1 MSCSLTQKASELVL
15 ALKQSNFNNQR
26 IMISV
31 KEKNKKAFEALKG
44 TLGYKNPMQAPR
56 LKKVVVGAGVGSFK
70 DKKKL
75 EVVADRLQK
84 ITGQKAARKGAKIS
98 IAAFK
103 VRQGDPVGYQ
113 VTLHGDRMYDF
124 LDRLINIA
132 LPRTKDFR
140 GIPTSSIDSMGNY
153 TFGIREH
160 IIFPE
165 TADEDLKDIFGLGI
179 TIVTTAKNKDE
190 ARAFFDH
197 LGFPFSKLKK
207 EELSGGPKPKKDKEK
222 KGKK

>member
-1 MSCSLTQKASELVL
+1 
-15 ALKQSNFNNQR
+15 
-26 IMISV
+26 MISV
-31 KEKNKKAFEALKG
+31 KEKNKKVFESLKEKF
-44 TLGYKNPMQAPR
+44 GYKNPMQAPK
-56 LKKVVVGAGVGSFK
+56 LVKVIVSSGVGSFK

-84 ITGQKAARKGAKIS
+84 ITGQKPVQKGAKIS

-103 VRQGDPVGYQ
+103 VRAGDPVGYQ
-113 VTLHGDRMYDF
+113 VTLHGDRMFDF
-124 LDRLINIA
+124 IDRLINIS

-140 GIPTSSIDSMGNY
+140 GIPASSIDAMGNY

-165 TADEDLKDIFGLGI
+165 TADEDLKDVFGLGI
-179 TIVTTAKNKDE
+179 TIVTTAKDKTE

-197 LGFPFSKLKK
+197 LGFPFSTLKK
-207 EELSGGPKPKKDKEK
+207 EELDGGSKVKKDKKVKKEK
-222 KGKK
+222 AK

>member
-1 MSCSLTQKASELVL
+1 
-15 ALKQSNFNNQR
+15 
-26 IMISV
+26 MISV
-31 KEKNKKAFEALKG
+31 KEKNKNAFASLKDKF
-44 TLGYKNPMQAPR
+44 GYTNPMQAPR
-56 LKKVVVGAGVGSFK
+56 LVKVVVSAGVGSFK

-75 EVVADRLQK
+75 DIVSDRLNK
-84 ITGQKAARKGAKIS
+84 ITGQKAMKKGAKIS

-113 VTLHGDRMYDF
+113 VTLHGARMNDF

-140 GIPTSSIDSMGNY
+140 GIPASSIDAMGNY

-165 TADEDLKDIFGLGI
+165 TADEDLKDIFGFGI
-179 TIVTTAKNKDE
+179 TVVTTAKNKEE

-197 LGFPFSKLKK
+197 LGFPFSTLKK
-207 EELSGGPKPKKDKEK
+207 EELSGPKVKKEK
-222 KGKK
+222 SKKAK